1 MGPLR
6 WYVQLES
13 LASQLSVCGVC
24 VGVPMW
30 WLEAYVW
37 HYSESLFTLFIEIG
51 SVYVCPA
58 LAGLE
63 LCNVEQ
69 AGL

>member
-24 VGVPMW
+24 MGLPMW
-30 WLEAYVW
+30 WLEANVW
-37 HYSESLFTLFIEIG
+37 RLSESLPTLFIEIG
-51 SVYVCPA
+51 SLYVCLA
-58 LAGLE
+58 LAGL
-63 LCNVEQ
+63 NF
-69 AGL
+69 AT